1 MSDIDVVRQAYEAW
15 NSGEP
20 FDRSWTPD
28 AVFMT
33 SGLFPGMKA
42 VYRGPE
48 GMEEFFR
55 TMMEAWESFSI
66 DAEEISEEGNLIV
79 DALGALW
86 P

>member
-1 MSDIDVVRQAYEAW
+1 
-15 NSGEP
+15 
-20 FDRSWTPD
+20 
-28 AVFMT
+28 MT

-48 GMEEFFR
+48 GMEAFFR